1 MTSGNPCSKTAPKII
16 ASAWHRALQEVDLV
30 VRTKSP
36 PIDQHC
42 ETEPNQLTRSKA
54 PIKGVEPDVEF
65 FYSFPFH
72 LLEYRKLAGL
82 VTFLAQI

>member
-16 ASAWHRALQEVDLV
+16 ASAWHRALQEFDLV
-30 VRTKSP
+30 VRTKSA
-36 PIDQHC
+36 PIDQHR

-65 FYSFPFH
+65 YSFPFH
-72 LLEYRKLAGL
+72 LLEYRKLASL